1 MYQSI
6 GFLEKNSDSMTVNM
20 EELIGKSTMSYISKL
35 HSWSA
40 AGGDDAKEAT
50 GGKTGHGH
58 VKKKSVSGM
67 FTTQLKSL
75 METIGLTTPSYV
87 RCIKPNSIKKPNV
100 LEAKLT
106 LEQLRYAGVFQA
118 VTIRQTG

>member
-40 AGGDDAKEAT
+40 AGGDDAKKEAA
-50 GGKTGHGH
+50 GGKTGFTGKKATSGH
-58 VKKKSVSGM
+58 VKKKKCFGNVYN
-67 FTTQLKSL
+67 
-75 METIGLTTPSYV
+75 TIKILNGNHWSYY
-87 RCIKPNSIKKPNV
+87 
-100 LEAKLT
+100 T
-106 LEQLRYAGVFQA
+106 FLRKMH
-118 VTIRQTG
+118 

>member
-1 MYQSI
+1 
-6 GFLEKNSDSMTVNM
+6 MTVNM
-20 EELIGKSTMSYISKL
+20 EELIEKSTMSYISKL

-40 AGGDDAKEAT
+40 AGGDDA
-50 GGKTGHGH
+50 GGKTGH

-100 LEAKLT
+100 LEAILT